1 LRTAKR
7 ITLAQIDTVVFEFAS
22 VLRRLQ
28 EAKDLP
34 LLDEL
39 LSSTLTCSPPQL
51 PFQLF
56 DLIHKIK
63 ESEILRSHILATLG
77 SRTKQLILIGNKRQL
92 RPKVN
97 NCRHSVEKGE
107 GCDLNRSIFERLV
120 WEDFPHQILNEQQC
134 MRPEL
139 SSLIRQLTYPA
150 LVDAS
155 KTLDRP
161 DLRGFQDNVIF
172 VNHTYPEQDIPKL
185 ADRKDTN
192 SSSKQN
198 TFEAD
203 MVLKC
208 VHYLGQQGYRQEN
221 FMVLDP
227 YLAQLHLLRDLLSRE
242 NEPILNDH
250 DFYDLGR
257 AGLVPAVSPQ
267 LSRRP
272 IRIATI
278 GKSHSS
284 HYFISRSLHV
294 FSTLHKS

>member
-1 LRTAKR
+1 
-7 ITLAQIDTVVFEFAS
+7 V
-22 VLRRLQ
+22 
-28 EAKDLP
+28 KDLP

-39 LSSTLTCSPPQL
+39 LSSTSTCSPPQL

-63 ESEILRSHILATLG
+63 ESGILGSHILAALG
-77 SRTKQLILIGNKRQL
+77 SRTKQLILLGDNRQL

-97 NCRHSVEKGE
+97 NCRLSLEKGE
-107 GCDLNRSIFERLV
+107 GCDLNRSFFEKLV
-120 WEDFPHQILNEQQC
+120 WEGFPHQILNEQHC

-155 KTLDRP
+155 KTLDRL

-172 VNHTYPEQDIPKL
+172 VNHTYPEEDIPQL
-185 ADRKDTN
+185 AYQKDMS

-208 VHYLGQQGYRQEN
+208 ARYLGQQGYGQEN
-221 FMVLDP
+221 FVVLTP
-227 YLAQLHLLRDLLSRE
+227 YLAQLHLLQDLLSRE
-242 NEPILNDH
+242 NELILNDH

-257 AGLVPAVSPQ
+257 AGLVPAVSAE

-294 FSTLHKS
+294 LDTLHKS